1 MGKLNR
7 DVFYWSQITEDSGY
21 IGHAVINHCCGKTLE
36 LFPKILPSPQLRC
49 FLHSFLFLF
58 LSSSSFIFSLT
69 LCFPLLFSEVLSSIN
84 VLTLFFR
91 GKGRL
96 ETCALCISMNLK
108 AMDSLLRK
116 CPFAHAFKFC
126 MKLQWTLT
134 IPAKILCFKYFS

>member
-69 LCFPLLFSEVLSSIN
+69 LCFPLLFSEVFSSIN
-84 VLTLFFR
+84 VLTLFFQ
-91 GKGRL
+91 GQGQIGDMCSLHLHEFESHGLSPQKMPFCSCL
-96 ETCALCISMNLK
+96 QILHETLVDTHNTC
-108 AMDSLLRK
+108 
-116 CPFAHAFKFC
+116 
-126 MKLQWTLT
+126 
-134 IPAKILCFKYFS
+134 